1 MACLDHS
8 PVWRLARGFTE
19 GSVFLGSNIIAG
31 IFCED
36 IFLFIDNSDIK
47 NMRSSIKFGDCN
59 DTVFL
64 DLADFSTM
72 H

>member
-1 MACLDHS
+1 
-8 PVWRLARGFTE
+8 V
-19 GSVFLGSNIIAG
+19 VFLGSNIIAG